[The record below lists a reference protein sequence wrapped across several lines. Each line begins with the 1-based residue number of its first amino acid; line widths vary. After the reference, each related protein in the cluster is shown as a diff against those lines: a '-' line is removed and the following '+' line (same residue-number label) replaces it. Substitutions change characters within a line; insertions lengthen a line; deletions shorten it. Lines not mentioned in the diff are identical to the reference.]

1 MGLVKNGKVKVH
13 AVVQSMIYN
22 IVDFLEISQYAWM
35 YLVFLVA
42 IIIFTYFVQLHRPQY
57 NQP

>member
-22 IVDFLEISQYAWM
+22 IVDFLEISQQS
-35 YLVFLVA
+35 
-42 IIIFTYFVQLHRPQY
+42 I
-57 NQP
+57 